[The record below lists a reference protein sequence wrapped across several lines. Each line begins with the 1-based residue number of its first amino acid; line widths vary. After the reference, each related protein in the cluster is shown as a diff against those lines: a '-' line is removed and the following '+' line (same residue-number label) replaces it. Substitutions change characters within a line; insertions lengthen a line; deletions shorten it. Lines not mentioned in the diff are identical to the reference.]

1 MRRIAILFI
10 ITLLIFLSSCGEPRG
25 SEELMAEFLLG
36 YGEVGTL
43 YTPSVPEGERG
54 FAYEGFLEALYGDIS
69 GGVSDFAIV
78 LRSDGMETYECAVF
92 VAHSEYDASL
102 ISDACYSR
110 LELIKSLTVGEG
122 AHLDDAFVMRRGET
136 VVFCAL
142 SDGALAEALW
152 KSIL

>member
-1 MRRIAILFI
+1 MRRIAILLIFS
-10 ITLLIFLSSCGEPRG
+10 LLISLFSCGEARG

-43 YTPSVPEGERG
+43 YTPSIPEGERG
-54 FAYEGFLEALYGDIS
+54 FAYDGFLEALYGDIS
-69 GGVSDFAIV
+69 GGVSDFAIA

-92 VAHSEYDASL
+92 VAHSEYDALL
-102 ISDACYSR
+102 IADACYAR
-110 LELIKSLTVGEG
+110 LELIKSLTVGDG
-122 AHLDDAFVMRRGET
+122 DHLDEAFVIRRGRT

-142 SDGALAEALW
+142 SDGELASSLW